1 MKQDNLK
8 TYALFLYEIF
18 CGEVNDRW
26 LQSGGIEIDVDW
38 DDAKIL
44 RAVKHEWGP
53 FSGLHISDIS
63 DDTILYLEDRR
74 GNPVGE
80 LVPAD
85 MICQP
90 WSR

>member
-1 MKQDNLK
+1 MKNLK
-8 TYALFLYEIF
+8 VYGLFKYELF
-18 CGEVNDRW
+18 CGEFNDRH
-26 LQSGGIEIDVDW
+26 LQSGSIEIDPNWEDSL
-38 DDAKIL
+38 IL
-44 RAVKHEWGP
+44 QAIKKEWGQ
-53 FSGLHISDIS
+53 FSGLRLSDYS

>member
-1 MKQDNLK
+1 MK
-8 TYALFLYEIF
+8 TVYGLFKYSFF
-18 CGEVNDRW
+18 CGEMNDRH
-26 LQSGGIEIDVDW
+26 LQSGSIEIDTDW
-38 DDAKIL
+38 EDNRIL
-44 RAVKHEWGP
+44 RAVKREWGP
-53 FSGLHISDIS
+53 FSGLKLSDYS